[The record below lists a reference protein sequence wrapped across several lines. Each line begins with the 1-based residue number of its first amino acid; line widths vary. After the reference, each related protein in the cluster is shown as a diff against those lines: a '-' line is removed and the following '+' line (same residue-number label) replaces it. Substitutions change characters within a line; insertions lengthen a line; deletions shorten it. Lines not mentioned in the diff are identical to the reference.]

1 MPKIA
6 RLERGKM
13 TEQVECA
20 SGLSSKANKDNLI
33 RAASRIIGVEI
44 ATHHKAD
51 AVFCAIAGILQARAS
66 GHLTT

>member
-6 RLERGKM
+6 RLERGKI

-20 SGLSSKANKDNLI
+20 SGLSSNANLI
-33 RAASRIIGVEI
+33 RAASRIFQTDILS
-44 ATHHKAD
+44 HPKAD

-66 GHLTT
+66 GHVST